1 MSSEGKPSAK
11 SMPQWSEVTANDLDD
26 AFEKALAVLPESRT
40 EAKAH
45 LVIGLIMDLM
55 LLKKGVQPGSLE
67 AEAIEAGIL
76 TEMALWDSDD
86 PSLSTVEKIFRRF
99 GTGDAVGA
107 ITLLQTSVDQK
118 RQRQATIARKPRN
131 RLASPLTQLVRRIV
145 EGNPKIRLPELLDSL
160 NEEVGK
166 GVISK
171 IEGDLIYPEQQG
183 GHEDAK
189 PVSRDQLS
197 RRLSTIKKRL
207 MSR

>member
-11 SMPQWSEVTANDLDD
+11 SMPQWSEVTANDLGD

-45 LVIGLIMDLM
+45 LVIGWIMDLI

-107 ITLLQTSVDQK
+107 ITLLQTWVDQK

-145 EGNPKIRLPELLDSL
+145 EGNPKIRLPELLDL
-160 NEEVGK
+160 LKEEVGK

>member
-55 LLKKGVQPGSLE
+55 LLKKGVQPGSFE

-107 ITLLQTSVDQK
+107 ITLLQTWVDQK

-145 EGNPKIRLPELLDSL
+145 EEDPKIRLPELLDSL
-160 NEEVGK
+160 KEEVGK
-166 GVISK
+166 GVISQ
-171 IEGDLIYPEQQG
+171 IEGDFIYPEQQD